1 MAESRTRAWR
11 PRFGIG
17 GLLLLTIVFAVM
29 GAATRQFVLAVQ
41 RGSSPRAVFVIFTLA
56 APMIVVAAIGS
67 IHRLLLWLGR
77 PR

>member
-1 MAESRTRAWR
+1 MAESRWKTWR

-56 APMIVVAAIGS
+56 APMIVVVTIGA
-67 IHRLLLWLGR
+67 IHRLLAWLGR
-77 PR
+77 SR

>member
-1 MAESRTRAWR
+1 MANNALKSWR

-17 GLLLLTIVFAVM
+17 GLLLVTIVFAVM

-67 IHRLLLWLGR
+67 IHRLLGWLGR
-77 PR
+77 RG